1 MRFLRL
7 FPLLSLHSFVSA
19 LPVLEAQEAAKFR
32 YPWKDFTL
40 SNLDNQV
47 RLIIKTVPAQRLAWT
62 GATHSFKTNFWGGRL
77 PYLVDVY
84 DFNTEDVVEV
94 SGAHCGTAWQWDG
107 ITPNQGPDNNYPSTG
122 VLCWS
127 AGSDAFQF
135 RVAKFR
141 SASNFELYVNHFY
154 RDTRY
159 FKPPYDGRKAL
170 VNIVIPDAHPLP
182 PVAPYVPPVNQFEF
196 IATATI
202 SRRTDGLS

>member
-40 SNLDNQV
+40 SNLESVCRKQDGD
-47 RLIIKTVPAQRLAWT
+47 QRYTCNLK
-62 GATHSFKTNFWGGRL
+62 F
-77 PYLVDVY
+77 DVY

-94 SGAHCGTAWQWDG
+94 SGAHCGAAWQWDG
-107 ITPNQGPDNNYPSTG
+107 ITPNQGPDNNYPSNG

-141 SASNFELYVNHFY
+141 SASNFELYINHFY